1 MSYSMQIEMG
11 LTDLFSLEP
20 VDSRLRNYSRKS
32 PSFVEQIEE
41 ENREEKE
48 AGVDLE

>member
-1 MSYSMQIEMG
+1 MQIEMG

-20 VDSRLRNYSRKS
+20 VDTRFRNFSKKA

-41 ENREEKE
+41 ENMMDNEG
-48 AGVDLE
+48 GVDLEA

>member
-1 MSYSMQIEMG
+1 MG

-20 VDSRLRNYSRKS
+20 VDNRLRNFSRKS

-41 ENREEKE
+41 ENQLEKE
-48 AGVDLE
+48 GGVDLE